1 MKVDNRIIN
10 RIIIYIVAVLLIIG
24 MKLTNALQISWF
36 WILFTLSFPVI
47 LMILIFGVGV
57 GISLFQK
64 NKN

>member
-1 MKVDNRIIN
+1 MKVDVITG
-10 RIIIYIVAVLLIIG
+10 YIVAVLLIIG
-24 MKLTNALQISWF
+24 MKLTDILQISWF

>member
-1 MKVDNRIIN
+1 MKVDSRIIN
-10 RIIIYIVAVLLIIG
+10 RIIIYIIAVLLIIG
-24 MKLTNALQISWF
+24 MKLTDMLQIGWF

-64 NKN
+64 NKD